1 MKDLVNRAS
10 RSIKRRWTHSRNNAH
25 LERLNQQIEQA
36 AQARTDLS
44 QQPVVFFNASTRLL
58 GLSLNA
64 AYSRIASWA
73 LRLAGVPVVHFVC
86 QSGLTRCVLGTNRD
100 DTSELP
106 PCTGC
111 IAQSRSI
118 YSSSDA
124 RWFVYRGSP
133 ELEAALNGLG
143 LDDLMAFQWQSV
155 PLGTL
160 ALPSMRWI
168 LRRHHLV
175 DDEPTRF
182 LYRQYILSAW
192 RVKEEFSHL
201 LDEVNPQVVVAFN
214 GMFYPEATARWV
226 AWQRGLRVISHEVG
240 LMPYTAFF
248 TPGDATAYPI
258 HIPETFEL
266 NPAQNQR
273 LDAYLQNRMQGNFTM
288 AGVRFWP
295 EMRRLDES
303 FLARAAQFRQI
314 VPVFTNVI
322 FDTSQPHS
330 NVVFP
335 HMFAWLDEVAELAR
349 QHPET
354 LFVIRAHPDESRPGK
369 ESLESVAAWVER
381 SRVCDLPNVLFVPPQ
396 QFISSYELI
405 QRSRFVMVYNSTIG
419 LEASI
424 MGAPVLCAGKAR
436 FTQIPTVF
444 FPASVDEYRQKA
456 EGFLAEGPLEVPS
469 EYQRNARRFLYYQL
483 YRTSLPFGD
492 FLEDDGIWTG
502 YARIKDLD
510 YRAFDPQNSRV
521 LRILVDGILHGK
533 EFLLDE

>member
-1 MKDLVNRAS
+1 MKELVKRAS

-25 LERLNQQIEQA
+25 LERLNQQIEQV
-36 AQARTDLS
+36 AQARTDVS

-100 DTSELP
+100 NTSELP

-111 IAQSRSI
+111 IAQSRSV

-124 RWFVYRGSP
+124 HWFVYRGSP

-143 LDDLMAFQWQSV
+143 LGDLMAFQWQSV

-258 HIPETFEL
+258 RIPEEYEL

-273 LDAYLQNRMQGNFTM
+273 LDAYLQKRMQGNFTM

-295 EMRRLDES
+295 EMRRLDDS
-303 FLARAAQFRQI
+303 FLAHAAQFRQI

-381 SRVCDLPNVLFVPPQ
+381 SRVCDLPNVMFVPPQ

-424 MGAPVLCAGKAR
+424 MGALVLCAGKAR

-456 EGFLAEGPLEVPS
+456 EEFLAAGPLEVPA

-510 YRAFDPQNSRV
+510 YRAFDPQNSQI
-521 LRILVDGILHGK
+521 LRTLVDGILHGK